1 MMKDFW
7 NERYSGKEFV
17 YGENPNEYLKAKL
30 TGLHTGKI
38 LFPAEGEGRNAV
50 FAAKLGWTV
59 SAFDQS
65 GTGKEKAGMLAR
77 KNSVT
82 IDYIVSE
89 AENINY
95 TENSFDALAL
105 IYAHFPSGERKAYH
119 QKLSS
124 YLKKGG
130 ILILEAF
137 GKEHMVN
144 QRNNPDAGGPK
155 DIAMLY
161 SLKEI
166 KDDFDGFEFI
176 EANELEKELSE
187 GKHHVGK
194 ADVVQIYAI
203 KK

>member
-1 MMKDFW
+1 MKGFW
-7 NERYSGKEFV
+7 DERYSGKEFV
-17 YGENPNEYLKAKL
+17 YGEIPNEYLKGKL
-30 TGLHTGKI
+30 TGLHQGKI

-65 GTGKEKAGMLAR
+65 ETGKEKAQLLAQ
-77 KNSVT
+77 KNGVT

-89 AENINY
+89 AKNISY
-95 TENSFDALAL
+95 AENSFDALAL
-105 IYAHFPSGERKAYH
+105 IYAHFHPEKRKVYH

-137 GKEHMVN
+137 GKKHTEN
-144 QRNNPDAGGPK
+144 QRNNPNAGGPK
-155 DIAMLY
+155 DVAMLY
-161 SLKEI
+161 SVKEI
-166 KDDFDGFEFI
+166 KDDFDGFEII
-176 EANELEKELSE
+176 EANEKEKELSE
-187 GKHHVGK
+187 GKHHLGK
-194 ADVVQIYAI
+194 ANVAQMFAI

>member
-17 YGENPNEYLKAKL
+17 YGEIPNEYLKAKL

-50 FAAKLGWTV
+50 FAAKLGWAV

-65 GTGKEKAGMLAR
+65 ETGKEKAELLAQ
-77 KNSVT
+77 KNGVI

-89 AENINY
+89 AENISY
-95 TENSFDALAL
+95 AENSFDALVL
-105 IYAHFPSGERKAYH
+105 IYAHFHSDKRKEYH
-119 QKLSS
+119 QKLGS

-137 GKEHMVN
+137 EKQQAEN
-144 QRNNPDAGGPK
+144 QESNPNAGGPK

-166 KDDFDGFEFI
+166 KDDFYGFEFI
-176 EANELEKELSE
+176 EAIKTKTELNE
-187 GKHHVGK
+187 GNHHLGK
-194 ADVVQIYAI
+194 ADVIRIYAT